1 MKKKRCFLLFLF
13 VFAYISGQQVTTPA
27 SQNKANEIEQKI
39 PLTEL
44 EDTVSLDRTVHFQED
59 FQSKYTSEDYIY
71 EEVPLKEEEE
81 KPKTT
86 EYEPYEPISFDFL
99 INWIDFLST
108 QDIAALI
115 TWLSVL
121 VLMAIIGRF
130 VYLTFFING
139 SNKNTNVHRN
149 LKEVEN
155 LSEKEIIET
164 SNLEE
169 IGQLILNAEN
179 THNYRLA
186 LRLQFLKIFK
196 KMIDKSFIDYKKDKT
211 NDDYYHE
218 IKSNDL
224 KVSFKRITHWYD
236 YVWYGE
242 YYIDQSLYKRALLE
256 FKPLLKRVF

>member
-1 MKKKRCFLLFLF
+1 MRCFLLFLLI
-13 VFAYISGQQVTTPA
+13 FACISGQQFTTP
-27 SQNKANEIEQKI
+27 SSHNTYKIEEKI

-59 FQSKYTSEDYIY
+59 FQSKYTSEDYSY
-71 EEVPLKEEEE
+71 EEIPLKEK
-81 KPKTT
+81 KPKVTT
-86 EYEPYEPISFDFL
+86 EYEPYDPISFDFL
-99 INWIDFLST
+99 IDWIDFLSDK
-108 QDIAALI
+108 DIAKLI

-121 VLMAIIGRF
+121 VLIAIIGRF
-130 VYLTFFING
+130 VYLTFFIND
-139 SNKNTNVHRN
+139 SSKKTSVHRN

-169 IGQLILNAEN
+169 IEQLITNAEN
-179 THNYRLA
+179 TQNYRLA

-218 IKSNDL
+218 IKSNEL
-224 KVSFKRITHWYD
+224 KISFKKITYWYN

-242 YYIDQSLYKRALLE
+242 YYINQSLYKRALLE
-256 FKPLLKRVF
+256 FKPLSKRIF